1 MDIPNEVKLLD
12 NGVKIFWADKIHC
25 IYPYKYLRS
34 QCGCA
39 SCVEE
44 MTGRKL
50 LNVSTIPEDII
61 VVDYFEVGKYAL
73 QFLWSDGHSTGI
85 YPYNILRKMSQ
96 VDKSEICE

>member
-1 MDIPNEVKLLD
+1 
-12 NGVKIFWADKIHC
+12 
-25 IYPYKYLRS
+25 
-34 QCGCA
+34 
-39 SCVEE
+39 

-85 YPYNILRKMSQ
+85 YP
-96 VDKSEICE
+96 